1 MKFRFSGF
9 QQLGRAL
16 MLPIA
21 VLPIAGLLLR
31 LGQPDLL
38 NWVAM
43 AAAGNAIF
51 SNLGLL
57 FAVGVAV
64 GLARENHG
72 AAGLAALV
80 GFVVTTRA
88 VESLLHVPPGSLSKL
103 SIPVGLLSGI
113 VAGVAY
119 NRYSNITLPSYLSFF
134 GGRRFV
140 PIISGLVGLV
150 LGVIIGYAWPS
161 IERGMDAASHAILGA
176 GPIGLFAYGVL
187 NRILIVTGL
196 HHILNNFAWFILGDY
211 HGATGDLNRFF
222 AGDPTAGAFMSG
234 FFPVMMFGLPGAC
247 LAMYHTARAERR
259 AGVAGLLLS
268 LALTSFL
275 TGVTEPVEFTFMFL
289 APVLYALHAIA
300 TGLAMVIMDLFG
312 VHLGFSFSAGLFDY
326 VLNFTHAQR
335 PLLLIPIGAAYFL
348 LYYVVFRFCIVRLNL
363 PTPGRESDEAPQML
377 APLAA
382 GTRGSSFVTALGGAG
397 NLTEVTACTTRL
409 RLGLVDN
416 CAIDEPALKRLGSR
430 GLLRSGAT
438 GLQVV
443 LGPIADQ
450 VAGEMRD
457 AMRARAGTQ
466 VVQPNAPARR
476 DAPAVLDGAPAMLAE
491 APALPADAPAMLADA
506 PAVLAALGGR
516 QNVRD
521 LEIFAGRLS
530 MFIADRK
537 AVDEGAL
544 MALGIRGV
552 AHPTADSVQ
561 LLIAGPAEAWVQ
573 PLRRLL

>member
-1 MKFRFSGF
+1 MMKIRFSGF

-31 LGQPDLL
+31 LGQPDVL
-38 NWVAM
+38 NWTAM
-43 AAAGNAIF
+43 AAAGSAIF

-57 FAVGVAV
+57 FAIGVAV

-72 AAGLAALV
+72 AAGLAAVV
-80 GFVVTTRA
+80 GFLVTTRA
-88 VESLLHVPPGSLSKL
+88 VESLMHVPPGSLTKL

-140 PIISGLVGLV
+140 PIVSGVVGLV
-150 LGVIIGYAWPS
+150 LGVLLGYAWPFL
-161 IERGMDAASHAILGA
+161 EHGMDAASRAILGA

-196 HHILNNFAWFILGDY
+196 HHILNNFAWFIVGDY

-222 AGDPTAGAFMSG
+222 AGDPTAGSFMSG

-247 LAMYHTARAERR
+247 LAMYHTARPERR

-268 LALTSFL
+268 LGLTSFL

-300 TGLAMVIMDLFG
+300 TGLAMVIMHLFG

-335 PLLLIPIGAAYFL
+335 PLLLIPIGVAYFL
-348 LYYVVFRFCIVRLNL
+348 LYYAVFRVCIVRLNL
-363 PTPGRESDEAPQML
+363 LTPGRENDDAAQSF
-377 APLAA
+377 APLEAD
-382 GTRGSSFVTALGGAG
+382 TRGRSFVGALGGVS
-397 NLTEVTACTTRL
+397 NLSEVTACTTRL
-409 RLGLVDN
+409 RLTVLDN
-416 CAIDEPALKRLGSR
+416 HAIDEAALKRLGSR

-457 AMRARAGTQ
+457 AIRAGDMGAGDRRAGTGS
-466 VVQPNAPARR
+466 VATRLGEPNQNAS
-476 DAPAVLDGAPAMLAE
+476 AM
-491 APALPADAPAMLADA
+491 
-506 PAVLAALGGR
+506 LAALGGR
-516 QNVRD
+516 QNVTD
-521 LEIFAGRLS
+521 LEIVAGRLS
-530 MFIADRK
+530 MRVADSK
-537 AVDEGAL
+537 MIDERAL
-544 MALGIRGV
+544 GALGIRGV
-552 AHPTADSVQ
+552 AYAAAGSIQ
-561 LLIAGPAEAWVQ
+561 LLIPGSAEEWAQ
-573 PLRRLL
+573 PLRRLLA

>member
-38 NWVAM
+38 NWTAM
-43 AAAGNAIF
+43 AAAGGAIF

-88 VESLLHVPPGSLSKL
+88 VESLMHVAPGSLSKL

-140 PIISGLVGLV
+140 PIVSGIVGLV
-150 LGVIIGYAWPS
+150 LGVLIGYAWPFL
-161 IERGMDAASHAILGA
+161 EHGMDAASQAILGA
-176 GPIGLFAYGVL
+176 GSLGLFAYGLL

-196 HHILNNFAWFILGDY
+196 HHILNNFAWFIVGDY

-222 AGDPTAGAFMSG
+222 AGDPSAGAFMSG

-247 LAMYHTARAERR
+247 LAMYHTARPERR

-268 LALTSFL
+268 LGLTSFL

-300 TGLAMVIMDLFG
+300 TGLAMVIMHLFG

-348 LYYVVFRFCIVRLNL
+348 LYYTVFRVCIVRLNL
-363 PTPGRESDEAPQML
+363 STPGRETDDAQSFAPIEA
-377 APLAA
+377 
-382 GTRGSSFVTALGGAG
+382 GSRGRSFVGALGGAS

-409 RLGLVDN
+409 RLGLIDN
-416 CAIDEPALKRLGSR
+416 RAIDEAALKHLGSR

-450 VAGEMRD
+450 VAGEIRD
-457 AMRARAGTQ
+457 AMRVGAGTQ
-466 VVQPNAPARR
+466 AARL
-476 DAPAVLDGAPAMLAE
+476 DAPRSQDAS
-491 APALPADAPAMLADA
+491 AL
-506 PAVLAALGGR
+506 LAALGGR
-516 QNVRD
+516 QNIAD
-521 LEIFAGRLS
+521 LEIIAGRLS
-530 MFIADRK
+530 MSIADLK
-537 AVDEGAL
+537 AIDERTLGR
-544 MALGIRGV
+544 LGIRGV
-552 AHPTADSVQ
+552 AHPSAGSIQ
-561 LLIAGPAEAWVQ
+561 LLIPGSAEEWAQ
-573 PLRRLL
+573 PLRRLLA

>member
-1 MKFRFSGF
+1 MKVRFSGF

-38 NWVAM
+38 NWTTM
-43 AAAGNAIF
+43 FAAGNAIF
-51 SNLGLL
+51 TNLGLL

-72 AAGLAALV
+72 AAGLAAVV
-80 GFVVTTRA
+80 GFLVTTRA
-88 VESLLHVPPGSLSKL
+88 VESMMHVPPGSLTKL

-140 PIISGLVGLV
+140 PIVSGIVGLV
-150 LGVIIGYAWPS
+150 LGVLIGYAWPFL
-161 IERGMDAASHAILGA
+161 EHGMDLASQAILGA
-176 GPIGLFAYGVL
+176 GSLGLFAYGVL

-196 HHILNNFAWFILGDY
+196 HHILNNFAWFIVGDY

-247 LAMYHTARAERR
+247 LAMYHTARPERR
-259 AGVAGLLLS
+259 AGVAGLLVS
-268 LALTSFL
+268 LGLTSFL

-300 TGLAMVIMDLFG
+300 TGLAMVIMHLFG

-335 PLLLIPIGAAYFL
+335 PLLLIPIGIAYFL
-348 LYYVVFRFCIVRLNL
+348 LYYTVFRVCIVRLNL
-363 PTPGRESDEAPQML
+363 STPGRETDEVAQSL
-377 APLAA
+377 APIEADS
-382 GTRGSSFVTALGGAG
+382 RGRSFVGALGGAG

-409 RLGLVDN
+409 RLTLLDN
-416 CAIDEPALKRLGSR
+416 RAIDEPALKRLGSR
-430 GLLRSGAT
+430 GLLRSGPT

-450 VAGEMRD
+450 VAGEIRD
-457 AMRARAGTQ
+457 AMREQAGTRER
-466 VVQPNAPARR
+466 P
-476 DAPAVLDGAPAMLAE
+476 DASPRQDASAM
-491 APALPADAPAMLADA
+491 
-506 PAVLAALGGR
+506 LAALGGR
-516 QNVRD
+516 QNVAD
-521 LEIFAGRLS
+521 LEIVAGRLS
-530 MFIADRK
+530 MRIADSK
-537 AVDEGAL
+537 ALDERAL
-544 MALGIRGV
+544 GTLGIRGV
-552 AHPTADSVQ
+552 AHAAGLTQ
-561 LLIAGPAEAWVQ
+561 LLIPGSAEEWAR
-573 PLRRLL
+573 PLRRLLA

>member
-1 MKFRFSGF
+1 MKFHFTGF

-38 NWVAM
+38 DWVAV
-43 AAAGNAIF
+43 AAAGKAVF
-51 SNLGLL
+51 DNLGLL

-80 GFVVTTRA
+80 GYVVTMRA
-88 VESLLHVPPGSLSKL
+88 AETLLNVAPGSLTKP

-113 VAGVAY
+113 IAGVAY
-119 NRYSNITLPSYLSFF
+119 NRYSNINLPSYLSFF
-134 GGRRFV
+134 GGRRFI
-140 PIISGLVGLV
+140 PIVSGV
-150 LGVIIGYAWPS
+150 LGLMLGIILGFAWPF
-161 IERGMDAASHAILGA
+161 IEHGMDAASHAILEA
-176 GPIGLFAYGVL
+176 GSIGLFAYGVL

-222 AGDPTAGAFMSG
+222 AGDPSAGAFMSG

-247 LAMYHTARAERR
+247 LAMYHTARPERR

-268 LALTSFL
+268 LGLTSFL

-289 APVLYALHAIA
+289 APLLYALHAVA
-300 TGLAMVIMDLFG
+300 TGLAMVLMNAFG

-335 PLLLIPIGAAYFL
+335 PLLLIPIGIAYFV
-348 LYYVVFRFCIVRLNL
+348 LYYVVFRVCIVRLNL
-363 PTPGRESDEAPQML
+363 STPGREVDDPLAQAGAP
-377 APLAA
+377 AAA
-382 GTRGSSFVTALGGAG
+382 GTRGGSFVDALGGAG
-397 NLTEVTACTTRL
+397 NLTEVSACTTRL
-409 RLGLVDN
+409 RLSLMDN
-416 CAIDEPALKRLGSR
+416 RAIDEAALARLGSR
-430 GLLRSGAT
+430 GVLRSAET

-450 VAGEMRD
+450 VAGEIRD
-457 AMRARAGTQ
+457 VIRTGVAMQ
-466 VVQPNAPARR
+466 
-476 DAPAVLDGAPAMLAE
+476 GAPRADTARPGRT
-491 APALPADAPAMLADA
+491 ARDTPQASAVRQPA
-506 PAVLAALGGR
+506 AVRPDFSALLAALGGR
-516 QNVRD
+516 RNVGN
-521 LEIFAGRLS
+521 IACHAGRVLVS
-530 MFIADRK
+530 VADAK
-537 AVDEGAL
+537 IVDEPAL
-544 MALGIRGV
+544 RTLGIRGV
-552 AHPTADSVQ
+552 AHPAAGSLQ
-561 LLIAGPAEAWVQ
+561 LLIPGSAEDWAQ
-573 PLRRLL
+573 PLQQLLVKSKG

>member
-1 MKFRFSGF
+1 
-9 QQLGRAL
+9 
-16 MLPIA
+16 
-21 VLPIAGLLLR
+21 
-31 LGQPDLL
+31 
-38 NWVAM
+38 
-43 AAAGNAIF
+43 
-51 SNLGLL
+51 
-57 FAVGVAV
+57 
-64 GLARENHG
+64 
-72 AAGLAALV
+72 
-80 GFVVTTRA
+80 
-88 VESLLHVPPGSLSKL
+88 
-103 SIPVGLLSGI
+103 
-113 VAGVAY
+113 
-119 NRYSNITLPSYLSFF
+119 
-134 GGRRFV
+134 
-140 PIISGLVGLV
+140 
-150 LGVIIGYAWPS
+150 
-161 IERGMDAASHAILGA
+161 
-176 GPIGLFAYGVL
+176 
-187 NRILIVTGL
+187 
-196 HHILNNFAWFILGDY
+196 
-211 HGATGDLNRFF
+211 
-222 AGDPTAGAFMSG
+222 
-234 FFPVMMFGLPGAC
+234 
-247 LAMYHTARAERR
+247 
-259 AGVAGLLLS
+259 
-268 LALTSFL
+268 
-275 TGVTEPVEFTFMFL
+275 VTEPVEFTFMFL

>member
-1 MKFRFSGF
+1 MKGRFSGF

-38 NWVAM
+38 NWAAM
-43 AAAGNAIF
+43 AAAGSAIF

-57 FAVGVAV
+57 FAVGVGV

-80 GFVVTTRA
+80 GFVVTMKAAETM
-88 VESLLHVPPGSLSKL
+88 LHAAPGSLSKF

-113 VAGVAY
+113 IAGVAY
-119 NRYSNITLPSYLSFF
+119 NRFSNITLPSYLSFF

-140 PIISGLVGLV
+140 PIVSGLVGLV
-150 LGVIIGYAWPS
+150 LGVIVGLAWPYL
-161 IERGMDAASHAILGA
+161 EQGMDATSHAILGA
-176 GPIGLFAYGVL
+176 GSIGLFAYGVL

-196 HHILNNFAWFILGDY
+196 HHILNNFAWFIVGDY

-247 LAMYHTARAERR
+247 LAMYHTARPERR

-268 LALTSFL
+268 LGLTSFL

-300 TGLAMVIMDLFG
+300 TGLAMVIMHLFG

-335 PLLLIPIGAAYFL
+335 PLLLIPIGVAYFL
-348 LYYVVFRFCIVRLNL
+348 LYYAVFRVCIVRLNL
-363 PTPGRESDEAPQML
+363 PTPGRETDDIAAQPMP
-377 APLAA
+377 PLSA
-382 GTRGSSFVTALGGAG
+382 GTRGGSFVVALGGAG

-416 CAIDEPALKRLGSR
+416 RAIDEPALKRLGSR
-430 GLLRSGAT
+430 GVLRSSTT

-450 VAGEMRD
+450 VAGEIRD
-457 AMRARAGTQ
+457 ALRST
-466 VVQPNAPARR
+466 VVPDSTRQDAPQPARH
-476 DAPAVLDGAPAMLAE
+476 DAPAL
-491 APALPADAPAMLADA
+491 
-506 PAVLAALGGR
+506 LAALGGR
-516 QNVRD
+516 RNVVGV
-521 LEIFAGRLS
+521 ESFAGRLLMRIS
-530 MFIADRK
+530 DPK
-537 AVDEGAL
+537 AIDAR
-544 MALGIRGV
+544 ALGTLGVRGV
-552 AHPTADSVQ
+552 AHPSAESIQ
-561 LLIAGPAEAWVQ
+561 LLVSGSVEEWAQ
-573 PLRRLL
+573 PLQRLLKG

>member
-80 GFVVTTRA
+80 GFLVTTRA
-88 VESLLHVPPGSLSKL
+88 VESLVHVPPGSLSKL

-140 PIISGLVGLV
+140 PIVSGLVGLV
-150 LGVIIGYAWPS
+150 LGVIIGYAWPF
-161 IERGMDAASHAILGA
+161 IERGMDAASQAILGA
-176 GPIGLFAYGVL
+176 GSIGLFAYGLL

-259 AGVAGLLLS
+259 AAVAGLLLS
-268 LALTSFL
+268 LGLTSFL

-289 APVLYALHAIA
+289 APVLYALHAVA
-300 TGLAMVIMDLFG
+300 TGLAMVIMDLSG

-348 LYYVVFRFCIVRLNL
+348 LYYAVFRFCIVRLNL
-363 PTPGRESDEAPQML
+363 STPGRESDDVPQTL

-382 GTRGSSFVTALGGAG
+382 DTRGSSFVVALGGAG

-409 RLGLVDN
+409 RLAMVDN
-416 CAIDEPALKRLGSR
+416 RAIDEPALKRLGSR

-450 VAGEMRD
+450 VAGEIRD
-457 AMRARAGTQ
+457 AMRADAGTKATRHEAH
-466 VVQPNAPARR
+466 PRH
-476 DAPAVLDGAPAMLAE
+476 DAPQDAPSRHE
-491 APALPADAPAMLADA
+491 APPHQDAPAMLA
-506 PAVLAALGGR
+506 ALGGR
-516 QNVRD
+516 GNVGD
-521 LEIFAGRLS
+521 VEILAGRLS
-530 MFIADRK
+530 MRIADPK
-537 AVDEGAL
+537 AVDERAL
-544 MALGIRGV
+544 IALGVRGV
-552 AHPTADSVQ
+552 ARPTAGSIQ
-561 LLIAGPAEAWVQ
+561 LLIPGSAEAWAQ
-573 PLRRLL
+573 PLRRLLA